1 MFHFISSTISST
13 HAKKWAIIGFWVAL
27 IATSILMFVPG
38 QPPKSTGFMHW
49 DKIQHA
55 SVFML
60 LIKLAWAAYPH
71 KKSLGAIL
79 LVIFGAVIEI
89 LQSALTTTRMG
100 STGDWIADIVGL
112 IIGMSICALLLS
124 NKYFQTNR

>member
-1 MFHFISSTISST
+1 MFHFISSNY
-13 HAKKWAIIGFWVAL
+13 AKKWAVIGFWAAL
-27 IATSILMFVPG
+27 FIISILMFLPG
-38 QPPKSTGFMHW
+38 KPPKNTGFMHW

-71 KKSLGAIL
+71 KKSLSAIL
-79 LVIFGAVIEI
+79 LVVFGAVIEI

-100 STGDWIADIVGL
+100 STGDWLADIVGL